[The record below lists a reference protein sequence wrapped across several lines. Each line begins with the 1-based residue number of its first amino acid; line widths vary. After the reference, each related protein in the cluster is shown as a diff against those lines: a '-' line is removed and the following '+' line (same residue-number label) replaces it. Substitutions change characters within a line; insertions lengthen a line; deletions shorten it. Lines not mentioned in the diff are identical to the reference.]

1 MTDLRTIKLF
11 LEGFA
16 TETSDVLLRQFDAM
30 NRFGKYSDDHEVY
43 SWEVVSESNLADV
56 LFLGQSHQHQ
66 NINQINKLILLHNKD
81 ESITSKHIVNL
92 ELPIATLALM
102 ALIKDSL
109 EKEERLQSEESS
121 QQVEIVVED
130 DEEDDVFDEN
140 LPFIEA
146 YLQKYATT
154 DKNHHLQE
162 GDTNVWINRSE
173 GLIYTDCRTLGGLIH
188 ELSSFK
194 HPKIIKDKVSPPNDS
209 CSFIYEA
216 VFWSYGLH
224 ASLSSAIKE
233 KFGDPSCQVRL
244 KRWPLFGKWETNS
257 KLLLCTTLFTQKFI
271 SADDAVI
278 KSGQDKEEIVR
289 FLVAASMAGLPL
301 EYKSVEI
308 GSSAPVQAKKSV
320 AWINNLREK
329 LRMQEYLSSRI

>member
-1 MTDLRTIKLF
+1 MTDLVTIKLF
-11 LEGFA
+11 IEGFA
-16 TETSDVLLRQFDAM
+16 AETEDVLLRQFDAM

-43 SWEVVSESNLADV
+43 TWEVVSESNIADV
-56 LFLGQSHQHQ
+56 LFLGQSHQRQ
-66 NINQINKLILLHNKD
+66 DINKINKLILLHNKD
-81 ESITSKHIVNL
+81 DSATSKHIVNL
-92 ELPIATLALM
+92 KLPVATLALM

-109 EKEERLQSEESS
+109 EEEKRLQSQEVK

-130 DEEDDVFDEN
+130 DENDDFDES

-162 GDTNVWINRSE
+162 GDTNIWIDRSE
-173 GLIYTDCRTLGGLIH
+173 GLIYTERQTLGGLIH
-188 ELSSFK
+188 ELSSLK
-194 HPKIIKDKVSPPNDS
+194 HPQIIRDKISPPNDAR
-209 CSFIYEA
+209 SFIYEA

-224 ASLSSAIKE
+224 ASLSSTIKE

-308 GSSAPVQAKKSV
+308 GSSAPVQAKKNV
-320 AWINNLREK
+320 AWINSLREK